1 MAKKEDISKFEKQ
14 IKITLSKMSYDER
27 RLFAWLCAV
36 RVLPLLTVRTC
47 FSYWKEDVQKHLLN
61 VFRAL
66 DIAAITNST
75 AAVDAAYAVANTA
88 ARAATN
94 AQIALTA
101 ARSAQFAEPA
111 AARSA
116 KGIGV

>member
-88 ARAATN
+88 ARAA
-94 AQIALTA
+94 AFAAFATA
-101 ARSAQFAEPA
+101 TEDACA
-111 AARSA
+111 AADA
-116 KGIGV
+116 AAYAAVATYT